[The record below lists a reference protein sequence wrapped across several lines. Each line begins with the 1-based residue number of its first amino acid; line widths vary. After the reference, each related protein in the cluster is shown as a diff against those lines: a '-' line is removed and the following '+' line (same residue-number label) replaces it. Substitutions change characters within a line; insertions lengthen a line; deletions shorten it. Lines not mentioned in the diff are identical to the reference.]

1 MRISDWSSDVCSS
14 DLRADTGLRTERR
27 VSHVYALDV
36 PHYPK
41 PLFITD
47 AAINI
52 YPDLD
57 DKRDIV
63 QNAIDLC
70 QAIGI
75 AVPKVA
81 ILSAV
86 ETIDPTIT
94 STIEAA
100 AICKMDDRGQITDG
114 LLDGPTA
121 FDNRSEKGRVGT
133 A

>member
-1 MRISDWSSDVCSS
+1 MKGSLHTDEVMGAVV
-14 DLRADTGLRTERR
+14 RADTGLRTERR

-86 ETIDPTIT
+86 ETIDPKIT
-94 STIEAA
+94 STNEAA
-100 AICKMDDRGQITDG
+100 ALCKMADRGQITG
-114 LLDGPTA
+114 G
-121 FDNRSEKGRVGT
+121 KVGT
-133 A
+133 AP